1 MHIFQVDEFS
11 NRVANV
17 FKAQGLKNGDAVAL
31 MVENRPEFVC
41 FWLGLSKLGVITALI
56 NTNLRQTSLAHSV
69 NVANCQAFI
78 YSSLFAQGELF
89 NTSWLFCKWLTFM
102 FNRQF

>member
-1 MHIFQVDEFS
+1 MDDFS

-31 MVENRPEFVC
+31 MLENRPEFVC

-78 YSSLFAQGELF
+78 YSSLYAQGDIF
-89 NTSWLFCKWLTFM
+89 KISWLFCEFFTSM
-102 FNRQF
+102 FSC